1 MNNNLPMAVPY
12 LVSGYCGVY
21 PGVSTRPI
29 QRGREHLTALRN
41 GRHFNE
47 DLQKAADENG
57 RLSFVY
63 LTFEPVPFEEAS
75 KAEQKILDQ
84 VTDAGLI
91 VFNKNRAPSR
101 PHPVGYKL
109 SPRTRRRQSR
119 AKKGNKNAAKHFVFI
134 SPSGQIVETVS
145 LSELCAR
152 YDLDISAM
160 SRVQHLKQDSH
171 QGWKRGEI

>member
-1 MNNNLPMAVPY
+1 MAVPY
-12 LVSGYCGVY
+12 LISGYCGVY
-21 PGVSTRPI
+21 PGVTTRPA
-29 QRGREHLTALRN
+29 QREKEHMAALRN

-84 VTDAGLI
+84 VTNAGLV

-109 SPRTRRRQSR
+109 SERTKRRQSR
-119 AKKGNKNAAKHFVFI
+119 AKKGNKNATKHFVFI
-134 SPSGQIVETVS
+134 SPTGQIVETSS

-152 YDLDISAM
+152 YGLDISAM
-160 SRVQHLKQDSH
+160 SRVAHGKQDSH
-171 QGWKRGEI
+171 REWKRGEI